1 MKQFIRRVK
10 SLKQNNQDA
19 FGQFLFAVT
28 IMTLNLANHCFC
40 CSCSCFSLT
49 DVHLIKMVQSPSD
62 SVV

>member
-28 IMTLNLANHCFC
+28 IMTLNILQIIAFVVLALVF
-40 CSCSCFSLT
+40 L
-49 DVHLIKMVQSPSD
+49 
-62 SVV
+62 